1 MFDIVM
7 GGNTELA
14 KMAVQ
19 LGYTS
24 LIIVYHSLDE
34 VYKAQL
40 PPNNGLKMSYAV
52 MLDTTDKNKII
63 SVAKEAAQE
72 NILCLVKAKQPE
84 FNRFIVEK
92 TSASLVD
99 AEHVHP
105 KDHLH
110 FRRSGLDQVLC
121 KAAKK
126 PFFSSLSSFFSLR
139 FEEQAKVLGRIKQN
153 ARFCAK
159 YNVPYALCSF
169 AREPFEM
176 KGAHDM
182 KMLWKLLGIKS
193 DIF

>member
-14 KMAVQ
+14 QMAIQ

-24 LIIVYHSLDE
+24 LIIVYTSLDD

-40 PPNNGLKMSYAV
+40 PSNNGLKMSYAV
-52 MLDTTDKNKII
+52 MLDTTDKNKIMSI
-63 SVAKEAAQE
+63 SKEASQE

-84 FNRFIVEK
+84 FNRFIIEK
-92 TSASLVD
+92 TSAALVD

-126 PFFSSLSSFFSLR
+126 HFFSSLSSLFSLNVG
-139 FEEQAKVLGRIKQN
+139 EQAKILGRIKQN
-153 ARFCAK
+153 ARFCSK
-159 YNVPYALCSF
+159 YKVSYALCSF
-169 AREPFEM
+169 AREPLEM